1 MSATTTVSTGKGVS
15 ARKVWLPLP
24 TGLGIAAFCA
34 FVTVVAPLFVV
45 AGAALNAEAMFFP
58 PKQLTLHWMIA
69 ALTDRSFV
77 NGALISFAVAA
88 VAATVSTIFALPVAL
103 QLRKAPPTVAKVLT
117 LSFMGPLLVPSVIF
131 ALSLYSVMI
140 YAFGVTNLFALV
152 IGHVMITM
160 PYPVRTITAV
170 TENLDP
176 ALEDAASS
184 VGANPWR
191 TFVSVTLPLIKP
203 GVIAGFLFAFIT
215 SWNDFSIS
223 VFLTPREL
231 QPLPIKIY
239 EYLLYQYRPLIA
251 AVATWSV
258 IGSAI
263 VVLIIDRLVGL
274 NVFTGRRG

>member
-1 MSATTTVSTGKGVS
+1 MSTTLIAPG
-15 ARKVWLPLP
+15 RKVRLPLP
-24 TGLGIAAFCA
+24 SALGIAAFCA
-34 FVTVVAPLFVV
+34 FVFVIAPLIVV

-58 PKQLTLHWMIA
+58 PRQLTLHWMTA
-69 ALTDRSFV
+69 ALTDGSFV
-77 NGALISFAVAA
+77 NGALISFVVASVAA
-88 VAATVSTIFALPVAL
+88 SVSTLFALPVAL
-103 QLRKAPPTVAKVLT
+103 QLRKAPPTVAKILT

-140 YAFGVTNLFALV
+140 YVFGVTNLFILM
-152 IGHVMITM
+152 IGHVIITM

-170 TENLDP
+170 TEHLDP

-251 AVATWSV
+251 AVSTWSV

-274 NVFTGRRG
+274 NVFTGRRN